1 MSLCHALRDIS
12 GWLDIELLYKMAL
25 KSITRYLIRLLKA
38 FHVSLLSKF
47 DLLFHYVAQ

>member
-25 KSITRYLIRLLKA
+25 KSITRYLIRLA